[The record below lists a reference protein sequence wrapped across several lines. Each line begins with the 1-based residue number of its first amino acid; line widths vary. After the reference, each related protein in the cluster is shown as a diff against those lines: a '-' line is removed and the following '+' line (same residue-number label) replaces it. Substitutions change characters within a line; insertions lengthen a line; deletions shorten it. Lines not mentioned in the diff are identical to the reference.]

1 MTEPTLLT
9 DRESRPAT
17 LPPFPFGDTA
27 ALDLLSAPVWVHDG
41 DRACNVYANAA
52 GLRFWGCASVDELEA
67 RSHAD
72 MSATS
77 RARLDALFSRIAR
90 GERLVD
96 RWTFYPLGQPVT
108 VDGTIS
114 GVRLDAERVGLLFE
128 AAPAV
133 IDPIDRRAAEA
144 LRYASVL
151 ATIYDDA
158 GRVLFRNPAAERAYP
173 GDAHR
178 FVDRFEAV
186 DAGVALWT
194 QIVADRPANAIVRVK
209 TSSGLRWH
217 GLDARAVTD
226 PVTGRSS
233 VLVNE
238 RDVTALKTAEARIAE
253 RERQLV
259 EAQVIARLGDWRLD
273 VATLEGRLSPQVAAM
288 FALGREAVSAEEL
301 RTLLGGASDGGFAE
315 ALERVSRSGG
325 SAEAVSRLDFASGR
339 RRYVWT
345 RFAARYG
352 ERGDISEVVGVARDI
367 SDEVRARERIDFLAM
382 HDSVTQLANRVR
394 FGEALVAAVGRDGA
408 AGGCLIVIDLDGF
421 KEINDTRGHDAGDQ
435 VLVEIGRR
443 LTAAA
448 GPGELVARLGG
459 DEFGMI
465 LTGSG
470 GVEEFRRRAADLLE
484 RVASPV
490 VLDVGMVAVGASVGL
505 AAWPRDG
512 DTPEALMQNADL
524 ALYSAKLDGGGIA
537 VFYAPEMRVAL
548 EARRWVGSE
557 LPAAIAAGAI
567 EVHFQP
573 IVALATRRLAGFEAL
588 VRWRHDVR
596 GLVPPDD
603 FVQLADGAGL
613 GSLLGAHVLEQA
625 LGQLRAWLDAG
636 FDPGR
641 IAVNLGAGHIAG
653 GRARADVAE
662 LLSRFALTSGQLEL
676 EVTESV
682 TLRPRSGGVFNTIDA
697 LHDLGVGIVLDDF
710 GTGQASLTH
719 LNRLPIDRVKI
730 DRSFIANLQDRREA
744 AIVRAIVSLAAE
756 LGMSVVAEGIET
768 EHQATLLAEA
778 GCTFAQGFLFGR
790 PMTADDAT
798 AWMATNAVPG

>member
-1 MTEPTLLT
+1 MMEATFKT
-9 DRESRPAT
+9 DRASMPPAS
-17 LPPFPFGDTA
+17 LPPFPFGETA

-41 DRACNVYANAA
+41 DRACNVYANVA
-52 GLRFWGCASVDELEA
+52 GLAFWGCADIDELKA

-77 RARLDALFSRIAR
+77 RARLDALFARIAR

-96 RWTFYPLGQPVT
+96 RWTFYPLGKPVT

-114 GVRLDAERVGLLFE
+114 GVLIDGGRVGLFFE
-128 AAPAV
+128 AAPTV

-151 ATIYDDA
+151 ATIYDET
-158 GRVLFRNPAAERAYP
+158 GQVLFRNPAAERAYP

-178 FVDRFEAV
+178 FIDRFEAV

-194 QIVADRPANAIVRVK
+194 QIVADRPANAIVRVN
-209 TSSGLRWH
+209 TAAGLRWH

-226 PVTGRSS
+226 PVTGGPG

-238 RDVTALKTAEARIAE
+238 RDVTALKTAEARLAE

-259 EAQVIARLGDWRLD
+259 EAQEIARLGDWRLD
-273 VATLEGRLSPQVAAM
+273 VATLQGKLSPQVAAM
-288 FALGREAVSAEEL
+288 FALGRDVVSAEEL
-301 RTLLGGASDGGFAE
+301 RTLLGGASDTGFAE
-315 ALERVSRSGG
+315 ALDRVSRSGG
-325 SAEAVSRLDFASGR
+325 SAEAVARLDLASGR
-339 RRYVWT
+339 RRYVWS

-352 ERGDISEVVGVARDI
+352 ERGGITEVVGVARDI
-367 SDEVRARERIDFLAM
+367 SDEVHARERIDFLAM
-382 HDSVTQLANRVR
+382 HDSVTRLANRVR
-394 FGEALVAAVGRDGA
+394 FGEALVDAMRRVAS
-408 AGGCLIVIDLDGF
+408 GCLAVIDLDGF
-421 KEINDTRGHDAGDQ
+421 KEINDARGHETGDR

-443 LTAAA
+443 LTAEARL
-448 GPGELVARLGG
+448 GETVARLGG

-465 LTGSG
+465 LTGGEGCG
-470 GVEEFRRRAADLLE
+470 GLHRRASEMLA

-490 VLDVGMVAVGASVGL
+490 VVDVGMVAVGASIGL
-505 AAWPRDG
+505 ATWPRDG
-512 DTPEALMQNADL
+512 DTPETLLQNADL
-524 ALYSAKLDGGGIA
+524 ALYAAKLDGGGK
-537 VFYAPEMRVAL
+537 VSLYAPEMRVEL
-548 EARRWVGSE
+548 EARRWVASE
-557 LPAAIAAGAI
+557 LPAAIAAGAV

-573 IVALATRRLAGFEAL
+573 IAALASRRLTGFEAL
-588 VRWRHDVR
+588 VRWRHEVR
-596 GLVPPDD
+596 GLVPPDE

-613 GSLLGAHVLEQA
+613 GPLLGAHVLEQA

-636 FDPGR
+636 IDPGR

-653 GRARADVAE
+653 GRARADVVE
-662 LLSRFALTSGQLEL
+662 LLSRFALAPAQLEL

-682 TLRPRSGGVFNTIDA
+682 TLRPRSGGVFSTIDA
-697 LHDLGVGIVLDDF
+697 LHELGVGIVLDDF

-730 DRSFIANLQDRREA
+730 DRSFVANLHDRREA
-744 AIVRAIVSLAAE
+744 AIVRAIVSLAAD
-756 LGMSVVAEGIET
+756 LGMSVVAEGVET
-768 EHQATLLAEA
+768 VHQATLLAEA
-778 GCTFAQGFLFGR
+778 GCVFAQGFLFGR
-790 PMTADDAT
+790 PMTAADAT